1 MLGGPA
7 DGNVELHY
15 SYDYRAVDHVDGQSD
30 QLESEG
36 RLGASR
42 ARYGEEEY
50 LSADCEE
57 I

>member
-7 DGNVELHY
+7 NGNVELHY
-15 SYDYRAVDHVDGQSD
+15 SYDYRAVYHVDGQGD

-36 RLGASR
+36 CLGASR

-50 LSADCEE
+50 LSADGEE

>member
-7 DGNVELHY
+7 YGNVELHY

-36 RLGASR
+36 RLGASC
-42 ARYGEEEY
+42 ARYCEEED
-50 LSADCEE
+50 LASDSKEV
-57 I
+57 